1 MGREAAPAQG
11 GNVAAMTLNNAQTA
25 WLNWLIHP
33 KRCSPRTIEAYAHA
47 LRYYFEH
54 LAGSVSGELTL
65 DDVVDVSSGDMRSW
79 MAHLR
84 GKDNPLSARSLAQ
97 HLSAIKSFHAYLD
110 LHLDRPNAQVALMR
124 GPRLKATLPRPLN
137 IDQMQ
142 GLLTET
148 QMDADRDDWEN
159 TRDEAVY
166 MLLYGLGLRI
176 SEALSLTVKQT
187 PLAESLVITG
197 KGNKMRTLPVLAA
210 VRDAIEAYKAQQPF
224 VLKPEDRLFRARRGG
239 DLSPR
244 HVQASIQ
251 HLRSRL
257 GLSDRATPHAL
268 RHSFATHLLGSGA
281 DLRSIQEL
289 LGHASLSTTQKYTQV
304 DTEKLLSAY
313 AAAHPKG

>member
-1 MGREAAPAQG
+1 MISLFDAQI
-11 GNVAAMTLNNAQTA
+11 A
-25 WLNWLIHP
+25 WISWLKDQ
-33 KRCSPRTIEAYAHA
+33 KRCSPHTLDAYAHA
-47 LRYYFEH
+47 LRYYLDH
-54 LAGSVSGELTL
+54 LSGLVSNDLTL
-65 DDVVDVSSGDMRSW
+65 EDVATVSSGDIRGW

-84 GKDNPLSARSLAQ
+84 SKEIPLSARSLAR
-97 HLSAIKSFHAYLD
+97 HLSAIKSFHSFLD
-110 LHLDRPNAQVALMR
+110 LHFDQPNAPVALMR

-142 GLLTET
+142 GLLNET
-148 QMDADRDDWEN
+148 HMDSDKDDWEN
-159 TRDEAVY
+159 ARDEAVY

-176 SEALSLTVKQT
+176 SEALSLRVKDA
-187 PLAESLVITG
+187 PLGDSLRIVG
-197 KGNKMRTLPVLAA
+197 KGNKMRILPVIEA
-210 VRDAIEAYKAQQPF
+210 VREAVNAYRQQQPF
-224 VLKPEDRLFRARRGG
+224 ALQPEDRLFRAKRGG
-239 DLSPR
+239 ELSPR

-289 LGHASLSTTQKYTQV
+289 LGHVSLSTTQKYTQV
-304 DTEKLLSAY
+304 DTERLLTAY